1 MMSFYKKKWNKLFI
15 IAMLLSTTTLMAD
28 YINLR
33 LDVVEIKDN
42 GQEKVFKNV
51 GISINKSA
59 IQAKNLGNGKFDLK
73 KNAKQFK
80 FGDKIQLKLSD
91 SNWFILSPFNGE
103 LFVPNKAEKI
113 KVRVISKQSR
123 VYAALF
129 TTVRD
134 YSIQVVSTYNEAYA
148 IDTMNALKK
157 DYKDVYYEAH
167 AKANV
172 PKNGFFYKVK
182 VGHFKNKKEAI
193 KVLMKIRKRYKFWK
207 DAFLTVHVQT
217 VDE

>member
-1 MMSFYKKKWNKLFI
+1 
-15 IAMLLSTTTLMAD
+15 MLLSTTTLMAD

-33 LDVVEIKDN
+33 GHIVKIKDN
-42 GQEKVFKNV
+42 GQEEAFKNV

-59 IQAKNLGNGKFDLK
+59 IQARTFEKGNFDLK
-73 KNAKQFK
+73 KNSKQFK

-91 SNWFILSPFNGE
+91 SKWFILSPFNGE

-129 TTVRD
+129 TTVSD

-148 IDTMNALKK
+148 IDTVNALKK
-157 DYKDVYYEAH
+157 DKYTDVYYEAH

-182 VGHFKNKKEAI
+182 VGHFKSKEEAI
-193 KVLMKIRKRYKFWK
+193 KTLSKIRKRYKMWK
-207 DAFLTVHVQT
+207 DAFLTVHTQT
-217 VDE
+217 VDK

>member
-1 MMSFYKKKWNKLFI
+1 MYFYKKKWTKVL
-15 IAMLLSTTTLMAD
+15 AVSMLLSGTTLMAD
-28 YINLR
+28 YINLQGSIIK
-33 LDVVEIKDN
+33 VKDN
-42 GQEKVFKNV
+42 GQEEVFQNV

-59 IQAKNLGNGKFDLK
+59 IHTRTYEKGNFELK
-73 KNAKQFK
+73 KNAQQFK
-80 FGDKIQLKLSD
+80 IGDKIQLKLSD
-91 SNWFILSPFNGE
+91 KNWFIISPFNGKMF
-103 LFVPNKAEKI
+103 LPNKAEKI
-113 KVRVISKQSR
+113 KIRVVSKDSR

-129 TTVRD
+129 TTIRD
-134 YSIQVVSTYNEAYA
+134 YSIQVVTTYNEAYA

-182 VGHFKNKKEAI
+182 VGHFTSKKNAI
-193 KVLMKIRKRYKFWK
+193 KTLKKIRKRYTLWK
-207 DAFLTVHVQT
+207 DAFLTVHTQT